1 MSQTF
6 TDKIGN
12 KANIEKIPWNDSS
25 SSFEYSE
32 STVSDAITVI
42 FWEKISAKIERN
54 GIHDLLV
61 LCFIVRKKWG
71 DKNNK

>member
-1 MSQTF
+1 MF

-25 SSFEYSE
+25 FFQYNE
-32 STVSDAITVI
+32 STESDAIAVI
-42 FWEKISAKIERN
+42 FEEKICAKIERD

-61 LCFIVRKKWG
+61 LCFIVREKWD
-71 DKNNK
+71 DKE

>member
-25 SSFEYSE
+25 SSFEYNE
-32 STVSDAITVI
+32 STESDGIAVI
-42 FWEKISAKIERN
+42 FEEKICAKIER
-54 GIHDLLV
+54 DS
-61 LCFIVRKKWG
+61 
-71 DKNNK
+71 